1 MNPDQQ
7 RQFMID
13 LHNVLQLAG
22 LGYQAHEKNLTE
34 EQKKFFG
41 ISHQNLT
48 ALLGNIKQQ
57 SEQAAIQQAQLQ
69 AQQQIANG
77 VEPTIVHC
85 VEIND

>member
-7 RQFMID
+7 RQFIID

-22 LGYQAHEKNLTE
+22 LGYQANEKNLTE
-34 EQKKFFG
+34 DQKKFFG

-48 ALLGNIKQQ
+48 SLLNNIKQQ
-57 SEQAAIQQAQLQ
+57 NEKSAIQQAQTQ
-69 AQQQIANG
+69 AQQQIENG
-77 VEPTIVHC
+77 TEPTVVHC